1 MRDTADRARYQ
12 TVPQQPD
19 DARSLLAA
27 LLALPGRGL
36 RSVIRSAAMTP
47 GRLTVIA
54 VGLIV
59 LTALAALTAS
69 FAVRDRSDTLT
80 DLTERREPLAA
91 AAQQVYRALSDAD
104 ATAASAFLATGEE
117 PEELRQRYEN
127 DIAMAGSSL
136 SKAASDPAAT
146 PRMTAQ
152 IDVIS
157 QQLPVYTG
165 LVETARTNNRQGFPV
180 GASYLREASA
190 LMRTVILPAA
200 EALYRIDT
208 ERVAE
213 QQDDA
218 GGFPVVA
225 MLFVIALLAALIA
238 TQLHLKRLTNRVLNV
253 GLVMATLAIGVGVL
267 WSVAALTVQ
276 SVYIGNG
283 KDDGTEQVDL
293 LVQARIAALKSRADE
308 TLTLVA
314 RGDGGAYEEEFV
326 RLSGRM
332 AGDDGGGGWLADVAA
347 DATDGTPLASEV
359 ALAQESAEKW
369 LRAHAKVREL
379 DNAGDYAEAVQLAI
393 DVGKPDGAAVAF
405 VALDDHLRA
414 AIEEARQAF
423 HDDTTAASQVL
434 TLLAP
439 GWIVLGI
446 IAALGIGA
454 GIRERL
460 REYQ

>member
-1 MRDTADRARYQ
+1 
-12 TVPQQPD
+12 
-19 DARSLLAA
+19 
-27 LLALPGRGL
+27 
-36 RSVIRSAAMTP
+36 MTP
-47 GRLTVIA
+47 GRLTIIA
-54 VGLIV
+54 VGLIG
-59 LTALAALTAS
+59 LTAIAALTAS

-127 DIAMAGSSL
+127 DVAMAGSSL

-165 LVETARTNNRQGFPV
+165 LVETARANNRQGFPV

-190 LMRTVILPAA
+190 LMRSVILPAA
-200 EALYRIDT
+200 EELYRIDT
-208 ERVAE
+208 EQVAE

-218 GGFPVVA
+218 GGFPLVA
-225 MLFVIALLAALIA
+225 ALFVVALLAALVA
-238 TQLHLKRLTNRVLNV
+238 TQLYLKRRTNRVLNL
-253 GLVMATLAIGVGVL
+253 GLVMATAAIGVGVL

-276 SVYIGNG
+276 SVLIGSG
-283 KDDGTEQVDL
+283 KDDGTEQVEV

-314 RGDGGAYEEEFV
+314 RGDGGEGYEQEFIL
-326 RLSGRM
+326 LSKQM
-332 AGDDGGGGWLADVAA
+332 AGDDGSGGWLADVAA
-347 DATDGTPLASEV
+347 SAKDGTPLASEI
-359 ALAQESAEKW
+359 ALAQESAEQW

-379 DNAGDYAEAVQLAI
+379 DNAGNYAEAVQLAI
-393 DVGKPDGAAVAF
+393 DVGKSDGAAVAF

-414 AIEEARQAF
+414 AIEEARQSF
-423 HDDTTAASQVL
+423 YDDTTAASRVV

-439 GWIVLGI
+439 GWIVLGVV
-446 IAALGIGA
+446 AALGVGA
-454 GIRERL
+454 GIRERV
-460 REYQ
+460 REYR

>member
-1 MRDTADRARYQ
+1 M
-12 TVPQQPD
+12 PQEPD

-27 LLALPGRGL
+27 LIALPGSGL

-47 GRLTVIA
+47 GRLTIIA
-54 VGLIV
+54 IGLAV
-59 LTALAALTAS
+59 LTALASITAS
-69 FAVRDRSDTLT
+69 LAVRDRSDTMAE
-80 DLTERREPLAA
+80 LTERREPLAA

-117 PEELRQRYEN
+117 PAELRQRYED

-146 PRMTAQ
+146 LRMTAQ

-165 LVETARTNNRQGFPV
+165 LVETARANNRQGFPV

-190 LMRTVILPAA
+190 LMRSVILPAA
-200 EALYRIDT
+200 EELYRTDT

-218 GGFPVVA
+218 GGFPVLA
-225 MLFVIALLAALIA
+225 MLVVVALLAALVS
-238 TQLHLKRLTNRVLNV
+238 TQRYLTRRTNRVLNV
-253 GLVMATLAIGVGVL
+253 GLVLATVAIGIGVL

-276 SVYIGNG
+276 SVLIGAG

-293 LVQARIAALKSRADE
+293 LVKARIAALKARADE

-314 RGDGGAYEEEFV
+314 RGDGGGYEQEFILLSS
-326 RLSGRM
+326 RL
-332 AGDDGGGGWLADVAA
+332 AGDDGSGGWLAEVKAT
-347 DATDGTPLASEV
+347 ATDGTRLASEV
-359 ALAQESAEKW
+359 SAAQDSAVQW
-369 LRAHAKVREL
+369 LRAHADVREL
-379 DNAGDYAEAVQLAI
+379 DNAGDYGDAVRLAI
-393 DVGKPDGAAVAF
+393 DGGNPDGAAVAF

-414 AIEEARQAF
+414 AIDEARQSF
-423 HDDTTAASQVL
+423 FDDTTAASRAL

-439 GWIVLGI
+439 GWIVLGVV
-446 IAALGIGA
+446 AALGVGA

-460 REYQ
+460 REYR

>member
-1 MRDTADRARYQ
+1 MRDTADRARSRA
-12 TVPQQPD
+12 VPQQPD

-47 GRLTVIA
+47 GRLTIIA
-54 VGLIV
+54 VGLIG
-59 LTALAALTAS
+59 LTAIAALTAS

-117 PEELRQRYEN
+117 PAELRQRYEN

-165 LVETARTNNRQGFPV
+165 LVETARANNRQGFPV

-190 LMRTVILPAA
+190 LMRSVILPAA
-200 EALYRIDT
+200 EELYRIDT
-208 ERVAE
+208 EQVAA

-218 GGFPVVA
+218 GGFPLVATLVV
-225 MLFVIALLAALIA
+225 VALLAALIA
-238 TQLHLKRLTNRVLNV
+238 AQLYLERRTNRVLNL
-253 GLVMATLAIGVGVL
+253 GLVMATVAIGVGVL
-267 WSVAALTVQ
+267 WSVATLTVQ
-276 SVYIGNG
+276 SVLIGSG
-283 KDDGTEQVDL
+283 KDGGTEQVEV

-314 RGDGGAYEEEFV
+314 RGDGGAYEQEFV

-332 AGDDGGGGWLADVAA
+332 AGEDGSGGWLADVAA
-347 DATDGTPLASEV
+347 HAKDGTPLASDI
-359 ALAQESAEKW
+359 ALAQDAAERW
-369 LRAHAKVREL
+369 MRAHAKVREL

-393 DVGKPDGAAVAF
+393 DDGKPDGAAVAF
-405 VALDDHLRA
+405 IALDEHLRA
-414 AIEEARQAF
+414 AIEEARQSF
-423 HDDTTAASQVL
+423 YDDTTAASRAL

-439 GWIVLGI
+439 GWIVLGVV
-446 IAALGIGA
+446 AALGVGA
-454 GIRERL
+454 GIRERV
-460 REYQ
+460 REYR

>member
-1 MRDTADRARYQ
+1 MRDTADRARSAA
-12 TVPQQPD
+12 VPQQPD
-19 DARSLLAA
+19 DARSLLVA
-27 LLALPGRGL
+27 LIALPGRGL

-47 GRLTVIA
+47 GRLTIIA

-59 LTALAALTAS
+59 LTALATITAS
-69 FAVRDRSDTLT
+69 LAVRDRSDTMAE
-80 DLTERREPLAA
+80 LTERREPLAA

-104 ATAASAFLATGEE
+104 AIAASAFLATGGE

-146 PRMTAQ
+146 ERMTAR

-165 LVETARTNNRQGFPV
+165 LVETARANNRQGFPV

-190 LMRTVILPAA
+190 LMRSVILPAA
-200 EALYRIDT
+200 EELYRTDT

-225 MLFVIALLAALIA
+225 VLFVVALLAALVA
-238 TQLHLKRLTNRVLNV
+238 TQLYLKRRTNRMLNI
-253 GLVMATLAIGVGVL
+253 GLVMATVAIGIGVL

-276 SVYIGNG
+276 SVLVGAG

-293 LVQARIAALKSRADE
+293 LVQARIAALKSRTDE

-326 RLSGRM
+326 RLSGKM
-332 AGDDGGGGWLADVAA
+332 AGDDGSGGWLAEIAA
-347 DATDGTPLASEV
+347 NATDGTPLASEV
-359 ALAQESAEKW
+359 DLARESAARW
-369 LRAHAKVREL
+369 LRAHAEVREL
-379 DNAGDYAEAVQLAI
+379 DNAGDYGEAVRLAI
-393 DVGKPDGAAVAF
+393 GNEPDGAAVAF

-414 AIEEARQAF
+414 AIEEARQSF
-423 HDDTTAASQVL
+423 FDDTTNASRVL

-439 GWIVLGI
+439 GWIVLGVV
-446 IAALGIGA
+446 AALGVGA
-454 GIRERL
+454 GVRERL